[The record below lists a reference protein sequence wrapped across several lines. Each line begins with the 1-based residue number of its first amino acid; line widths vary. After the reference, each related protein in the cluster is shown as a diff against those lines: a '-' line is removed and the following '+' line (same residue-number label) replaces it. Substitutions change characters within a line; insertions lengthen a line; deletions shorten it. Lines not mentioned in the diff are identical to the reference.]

1 MSLDVATPQ
10 AKHVAFPTTS
20 AHTAHGVRTATLDR
34 APYAAAPTTTTEHD
48 SKTGRIVAN
57 QKTARNTTPEAEF
70 DEISRKLTAGPLT
83 LEYLVSYAIE
93 AYSKR

>member
-1 MSLDVATPQ
+1 MSLDVATPH

-20 AHTAHGVRTATLDR
+20 AHTAHGVR
-34 APYAAAPTTTTEHD
+34 TTTEHD

>member
-10 AKHVAFPTTS
+10 AKHVAFPTT
-20 AHTAHGVRTATLDR
+20 LDR
-34 APYAAAPTTTTEHD
+34 APYATAPTTTTEHD
-48 SKTGRIVAN
+48 GKTGRIVAN